1 MSMKITRLRTYWSAS
16 EASSVIEFLDLLRDQ
31 LWDQY
36 GEQIT
41 AMLQEAAAEQAND
54 DEQHVIDFDDD
65 PPF

>member
-31 LWDQY
+31 LWDHY

-41 AMLQEAAAEQAND
+41 AMLQQAAAEQAND
-54 DEQHVIDFDDD
+54 DDQHGDFDDD

>member
-31 LWDQY
+31 LWDHY
-36 GEQIT
+36 GEKIT
-41 AMLQEAAAEQAND
+41 AMLHEAAAEQAND
-54 DEQHVIDFDDD
+54 DDQHGFDFDHD

>member
-1 MSMKITRLRTYWSAS
+1 MNMKITRLRTYWSAS

-31 LWDQY
+31 LWDHY

-41 AMLQEAAAEQAND
+41 AMLQEAATEQAND
-54 DEQHVIDFDDD
+54 DDQHVVDFDDD

>member
-1 MSMKITRLRTYWSAS
+1 MSMKITRLTTYWNAS

-31 LWDQY
+31 LWDHY

-41 AMLQEAAAEQAND
+41 AMLHEAAAEQAND
-54 DEQHVIDFDDD
+54 DDQHVIDFEDD

>member
-1 MSMKITRLRTYWSAS
+1 MSMKITRLRTYWNAG

-31 LWDQY
+31 LWDHY

-41 AMLQEAAAEQAND
+41 TMLHEAAAEQTND
-54 DEQHVIDFDDD
+54 DDQHGIDFDDD

>member
-1 MSMKITRLRTYWSAS
+1 MKITRLRTYWNAS

-41 AMLQEAAAEQAND
+41 AMLHEAAAEQAND
-54 DEQHVIDFDDD
+54 DDQHGVVFDHD

>member
-31 LWDQY
+31 LWDRY

-41 AMLQEAAAEQAND
+41 AMLHEAAAEQAND
-54 DEQHVIDFDDD
+54 DDQHVIDFEDD